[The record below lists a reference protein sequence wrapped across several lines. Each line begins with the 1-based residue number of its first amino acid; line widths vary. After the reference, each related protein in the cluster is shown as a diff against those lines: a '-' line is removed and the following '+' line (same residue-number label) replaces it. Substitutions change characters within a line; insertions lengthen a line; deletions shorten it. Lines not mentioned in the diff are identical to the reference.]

1 MTMPPISL
9 RSRNANRLFLC
20 REKKNVVRLFEGRK
34 MKGDEE
40 KKNVDEDGKRD
51 RRIIVNLPKVFKS
64 FVTNIGFHPN

>member
-1 MTMPPISL
+1 
-9 RSRNANRLFLC
+9 
-20 REKKNVVRLFEGRK
+20 